1 MHGASAAHRTALVSG
16 KSHIKFGL
24 RGEKKGKKEKKEKK
38 KDWKRVRTFRRDE
51 TPPAAAAA
59 WLILL
64 LNPLPG
70 KATCFR
76 CGGAICAG
84 MLAPCAGRRR
94 TTNMGAPEC
103 DRQTGRQTVRQTAN
117 GSASRTWPKHLP
129 APRFVCTRGCR
140 WCAQQRRDSL
150 CFWLL
155 IMEYRTAGIVGSAF
169 KLILSIDHDS
179 LAVLTLTQPRRVTS
193 R

>member
-1 MHGASAAHRTALVSG
+1 MLGTRWKSLFEIGAEKDIVLPGALADCKCHPFVHFSMHGASAAHRTALVSG

-24 RGEKKGKKEKKEKK
+24 RGEKKK

-51 TPPAAAAA
+51 TPPAAAA

-64 LNPLPG
+64 LNSLPG

-84 MLAPCAGRRR
+84 MLVPCAGRCR

-129 APRFVCTRGCR
+129 APRFVCKRGCR

-155 IMEYRTAGIVGSAF
+155 IME
-169 KLILSIDHDS
+169 
-179 LAVLTLTQPRRVTS
+179 
-193 R
+193 